1 MICCKSNADWDAL
14 TNLNLTEIPF
24 FSAWFVCIYDCQTA
38 HIHIITLCCC
48 LAKVILAWLRWPEL
62 NTNMFLCAGWRA
74 ETKREEGG
82 QTGRLLIISHN
93 PVKLSF
99 RDKLNLHRLA
109 RCETLLIALMIS
121 RRHLPCTDSSPTA
134 KQNLFR
140 NSLAVISFLCMSPRL
155 LLCAPWPDVFQA
167 IWAIQKWERCIHP
180 PRSFAAAVQ
189 ELGLNVCKRSEKA
202 GERRLNVWNVNVSGP
217 GIPATCSQQKWVC
230 GLKQQS
236 SILDFGFRQ
245 NVTSYNMIFFFFHA

>member
-1 MICCKSNADWDAL
+1 MAGAKHQYVSLCRLESWDK
-14 TNLNLTEIPF
+14 E
-24 FSAWFVCIYDCQTA
+24 
-38 HIHIITLCCC
+38 
-48 LAKVILAWLRWPEL
+48 
-62 NTNMFLCAGWRA
+62 
-74 ETKREEGG
+74 REEGG

-121 RRHLPCTDSSPTA
+121 RRHPPCTDSSPTA

-167 IWAIQKWERCIHP
+167 IWAIQKWERCIPP

-202 GERRLNVWNVNVSGP
+202 GERRLNVW
-217 GIPATCSQQKWVC
+217 IPATCSQQKWVC